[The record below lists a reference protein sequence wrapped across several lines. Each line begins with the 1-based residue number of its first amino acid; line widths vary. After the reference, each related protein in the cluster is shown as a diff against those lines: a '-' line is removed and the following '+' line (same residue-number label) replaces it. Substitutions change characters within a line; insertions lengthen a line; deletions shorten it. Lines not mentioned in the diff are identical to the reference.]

1 MVFNFCKYQVL
12 FCAFFFTVISSAQ
25 SKSGIYSLNEAIE
38 IGMNNNKLI
47 QISSIN
53 ETIAHTKEKDLKMEK
68 LPDVDFKTGF
78 KILGNIRQFEN
89 GFLHPATKYE
99 VPREQYNFTLSAE
112 IPIYLGGRLKN
123 DEIKA
128 EIETEISELKTKKT
142 GKELRLQI
150 VTGFLQVRH
159 IEDQQELLREKMH
172 EDSVNIHHIDAL
184 RKNGVVTNNEVL
196 RAKLQL
202 SNHKMA
208 YTELDNQIAIVE
220 HQIKTLISFPEHQ
233 EFHVT
238 TKGLISDTELLGFE
252 EQLVEEAYEKNE
264 ALEIAKKDID
274 IKTIEKKIVRANQL
288 PTITGGGEY
297 GYSYPNFMFFPPVAH
312 LYRFG
317 AVGFSV
323 KFPLANFYKNKE
335 KMAIASEKINIAKL
349 EVEEKEE
356 QIRNDVYRATRLYQ
370 EAIEKIDIAKEAM
383 EQAKENYRI
392 VKLKYANQ
400 LSLITELID
409 ADNAYLEAESQM
421 ISLQINKQLKYYQLQ
436 YILGNL

>member
-1 MVFNFCKYQVL
+1 VL
-12 FCAFFFTVISSAQ
+12 FCALFFSIVSFAQ
-25 SKSGIYSLNEAIE
+25 SNNGIYSLNDAIE
-38 IGMNNNKLI
+38 IGMNNNKII

-68 LPDVDFKTGF
+68 LPDIDFKTGF
-78 KILGNIRQFEN
+78 KVLGNIRQFEN

-123 DEIKA
+123 DEKKA

-220 HQIKTLISFPEHQ
+220 HQIKTLISFPEHE

-238 TKGLISDTELLGFE
+238 TKG
-252 EQLVEEAYEKNE
+252 
-264 ALEIAKKDID
+264 
-274 IKTIEKKIVRANQL
+274 
-288 PTITGGGEY
+288 
-297 GYSYPNFMFFPPVAH
+297 
-312 LYRFG
+312 
-317 AVGFSV
+317 
-323 KFPLANFYKNKE
+323 
-335 KMAIASEKINIAKL
+335 
-349 EVEEKEE
+349 
-356 QIRNDVYRATRLYQ
+356 
-370 EAIEKIDIAKEAM
+370 
-383 EQAKENYRI
+383 
-392 VKLKYANQ
+392 
-400 LSLITELID
+400 
-409 ADNAYLEAESQM
+409 
-421 ISLQINKQLKYYQLQ
+421 
-436 YILGNL
+436 

>member
-1 MVFNFCKYQVL
+1 MVFKPIKYQLLICAL
-12 FCAFFFTVISSAQ
+12 FTCVALEAQ
-25 SKSGIYSLNEAIE
+25 THKDYSFQEAIA
-38 IGMNNNKLI
+38 IGMESNKLM
-47 QISSIN
+47 QIN
-53 ETIAHTKEKDLKMEK
+53 TVKEKVKELKEKDLKLEK
-68 LPDVDFKTGF
+68 LPDVDFLTGF
-78 KILGNIRQFEN
+78 KVLGNIRQFEN
-89 GFLHPATKYE
+89 GFLNPATKYE

-123 DEIKA
+123 DEHKA
-128 EIETEISELKTKKT
+128 EIETEISKLTTKKT

-150 VTGFLQVRH
+150 ITGYLQVLH

-172 EDSVNIHHIDAL
+172 EDTVNINHIEAL

-196 RAKLQL
+196 RTKLQL

-208 YTELDNQIAIVE
+208 YTELENQKAIVE
-220 HQIKTLISFPEHQ
+220 HQIKTLIAFPEHE

-238 TKGLISDTELLGFE
+238 TQGLISETDLVYFAEGV
-252 EQLVEEAYEKNE
+252 VEEAYHNNE
-264 ALEIAKKDID
+264 GLEIAKKDIS
-274 IKTIEKKIVRANQL
+274 IKNIDKKLTKANQL
-288 PTITGGGEY
+288 PIITGGGEY
-297 GYSYPNFMFFPPVAH
+297 GYNYPNFMFFPPVAH

-323 KFPLANFYKNKE
+323 KVPLANFYKNKE
-335 KMAIASEKINIAKL
+335 KMAIADENIAIAKL

-356 QIRNDVYRATRLYQ
+356 QIRNDVFRATKLYE
-370 EAIEKIDIAKEAM
+370 EAIEKIEIAKEAI

-409 ADNAYLEAESQM
+409 ADNAYLEAQSQM

-436 YILGNL
+436 YILGNI

>member
-1 MVFNFCKYQVL
+1 MVFNFFRYHVL
-12 FCAFFFTVISSAQ
+12 FCALFFSVVSFAQ
-25 SKSGIYSLNEAIE
+25 SKNGIFSLDEAIE
-38 IGMNNNKLI
+38 IGMNNNKII

-53 ETIAHTKEKDLKMEK
+53 EAIAHTKEKDLKMEK
-68 LPDVDFKTGF
+68 LPDIDFKTGF
-78 KILGNIRQFEN
+78 KVLGNIRQFEN
-89 GFLHPATKYE
+89 GFFNPSTKYE

-123 DEIKA
+123 DELKA

-142 GKELRLQI
+142 GKDLRLQI
-150 VTGFLQVRH
+150 VTGYLQVRH

-220 HQIKTLISFPEHQ
+220 HQIKTLISFPEHE

-238 TKGLISDTELLGFE
+238 TQGLISDTELLGFE

-264 ALEIAKKDID
+264 ALEIAKKDIH
-274 IKTIEKKIVRANQL
+274 IKNIEKKIVRTNQL
-288 PTITGGGEY
+288 PIITGGGEY
-297 GYSYPNFMFFPPVAH
+297 GYNYPNFMFFPPVAH

-323 KFPLANFYKNKE
+323 KVPLFNFYKNRE

-370 EAIEKIDIAKEAM
+370 EAIEKIEIAKEAM

>member
-1 MVFNFCKYQVL
+1 MVLTSVKYQLLLCAL
-12 FCAFFFTVISSAQ
+12 FLSIQAFSQKDNHRF
-25 SKSGIYSLNEAIE
+25 SLNDAIE
-38 IGMNNNKLI
+38 IGMNNNKIL
-47 QISSIN
+47 QINSIN
-53 ETIAHTKEKDLKMEK
+53 EQVAITKEKDLKMEK
-68 LPDVDFKTGF
+68 LPDIDFKTGF
-78 KILGNIRQFEN
+78 KVLGNIRQFES

-123 DEIKA
+123 DEKKA
-128 EIETEISELKTKKT
+128 EIETEISKLKTKKT
-142 GKELRLQI
+142 GKDLRLEI
-150 VTGFLQVRH
+150 ITGFLQVRH

-208 YTELDNQIAIVE
+208 FTELDNQIAIVE
-220 HQIKTLISFPEHQ
+220 HQIKTLISFPEHE
-233 EFHVT
+233 EFHIT
-238 TKGLISDTELLGFE
+238 TKGLITDTELFGFE
-252 EQLVEEAYEKNE
+252 EQLVEEAYDKNE
-264 ALEIAKKDID
+264 ALEIAKKDIS
-274 IKTIEKKIVRANQL
+274 IKNIEKKIVRANQL

-297 GYSYPNFMFFPPVAH
+297 GYSYPNFMFFPPVAN

-323 KFPLANFYKNKE
+323 KVPLANFYKNKE

-356 QIRNDVYRATRLYQ
+356 QIRNDVFRATRLYQ
-370 EAIEKIDIAKEAM
+370 EAIEKIEIAKEAM

-436 YILGNL
+436 YILGNI